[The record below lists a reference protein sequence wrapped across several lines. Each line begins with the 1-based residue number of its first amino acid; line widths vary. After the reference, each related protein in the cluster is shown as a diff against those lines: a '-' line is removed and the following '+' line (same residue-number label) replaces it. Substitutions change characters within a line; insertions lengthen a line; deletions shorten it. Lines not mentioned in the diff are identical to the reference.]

1 MKSATSNISTSD
13 SSEEAGNLSARKT
26 TAIQAEETRRSFV
39 TAGLIAGAAGAGLL
53 AAPAIVKSQDV
64 IRWTMVSSWPKGAP
78 GVGVNA
84 ERLADKITAMS
95 GGRIDIQFFAGG
107 ELVPP
112 FTVFDAVIDGTADL
126 AHTTPYFAVAK
137 DQAMHFFT
145 GVPFGLT
152 ALEHIAWLRFGGAQE
167 LWDRAYEPFG
177 LKPFYAGSSG
187 PQAGGWFRDEIRS
200 LDDLQGLNFRVAG
213 LGGEVMRRLGVNPVL
228 LPPSEI
234 FPAMQSGAI
243 DAAEWIGPWND
254 LAFGLFRVAKHY
266 YMPAFHEMGPALEL
280 VVNRQAYDALPE
292 DLQAIV
298 SQACMAT
305 AMETIADFT
314 FHNIVSLQP
323 LIEEHEVQV
332 HAMPGEIIDAL
343 ARESGPV
350 LQEVA
355 DSSPIAG
362 ETFASFQTFRAQAN
376 MYAQVSDLAA
386 LQMRV
391 KALDA

>member
-1 MKSATSNISTSD
+1 MKSAKSNGTRKSD
-13 SSEEAGNLSARKT
+13 GDPTTLNAAGS
-26 TAIQAEETRRSFV
+26 RRSFLKASV
-39 TAGLIAGAAGAGLL
+39 VAGAAGAGVL
-53 AAPAIVKSQDV
+53 AAPAIVRSQEL

-84 ERLADKITAMS
+84 ERLAEKITAMS
-95 GGRIDIQFFAGG
+95 GGRIHIQFFAGG

-112 FTVFDAVIDGTADL
+112 LSVFDAVIDGTADL
-126 AHTTPYFAVAK
+126 AHTTPHYAVSK
-137 DQAMHFFT
+137 DPALHFFT

-152 ALEHIAWLRFGGAQE
+152 ALEHSAWLRFGGAQE

-187 PQAGGWFRDEIRS
+187 PQAGGWFREEIQS
-200 LDDLQGLNFRVAG
+200 LDDLQGLNFRIAG
-213 LGGEVMRRLGVNPVL
+213 LGGEVMRRIGVNPVL
-228 LPPSEI
+228 LPPGEI
-234 FPAMQSGAI
+234 FPAMQEGII

-280 VVNRQAYDALPE
+280 IVNRQAYDALPQ

-298 SQACMAT
+298 SEACLAS
-305 AMETIADFT
+305 AMETTADFT
-314 FHNIVSLQP
+314 YHNIISLRP
-323 LIEEHEVQV
+323 LIEEHDVEV
-332 HAMPGEIIDAL
+332 HTMPDDIIEAL

-355 DSSPIAG
+355 NSSPIAG
-362 ETFASFQTFRAQAN
+362 EVFASFQAFRAEAN

-386 LQMRV
+386 LQMRAN
-391 KALDA
+391 ALDR

>member
-1 MKSATSNISTSD
+1 MSTHKTETSAKALTVTRQTD
-13 SSEEAGNLSARKT
+13 
-26 TAIQAEETRRSFV
+26 TRRTFLK
-39 TAGLIAGAAGAGLL
+39 AGLMAGAAGAGAL

-64 IRWTMVSSWPKGAP
+64 IRWTMASSWPKGAP

-84 ERLADKITAMS
+84 ERVADKITTMS

-112 FTVFDAVIDGTADL
+112 FEVFDAVVSGTADL
-126 AHTTPYFAVAK
+126 AHTTPYYAVGK

-177 LKPFYAGSSG
+177 LKPFYTGSSG
-187 PQAGGWFRDEIRS
+187 PQAGGWFREEITS

-213 LGGEVMRRLGVNPVL
+213 LGGEVMRRIGVNPVL
-228 LPPSEI
+228 LPPPEI
-234 FPAMQSGAI
+234 FPAMQNGTI

-280 VVNRQAYDALPE
+280 IVNQEAYNALPA

-298 SQACMAT
+298 SEACLA
-305 AMETIADFT
+305 ASMETTADFT
-314 FHNIVSLQP
+314 FHNIVSLRP
-323 LIEEHEVQV
+323 LIEEHDVQV
-332 HAMPGEIIDAL
+332 HTMPDEIIDAL

-362 ETFASFQTFRAQAN
+362 EVFASFQAFLSEAN
-376 MYAQVSDLAA
+376 MYAQASDLAA
-386 LQMRV
+386 LQMRA
-391 KALDA
+391 KALGM